1 MTIAIAIHGGAG
13 VLTREDMGADRD
25 RAYRAALA
33 TALDAGHA
41 ILARGGS
48 ALDAVTAAVMS
59 MEDDP
64 LFNAA
69 RGAAFSEDGKIEL
82 DSSIMEGSTR
92 NAGSVTGVTVAKN
105 PVLLARFVMENTP
118 NVMVGFGG
126 ADALAR
132 RHGLECVTQDYYYTQ
147 RRWDALQLELARIA
161 SGESDQDVP
170 EDRKHGT
177 IGAVALDDQGRTAA
191 ATSTGGR
198 TAKCQGRIGDSP
210 VIGAGTWADALCA
223 VSCTGSGEHFIRVA
237 AAHDVAARMAYL
249 GQSLQEACETVIHQ
263 QVGEVMGATG
273 GMVAVD
279 AQGHVAMPFHCE
291 GMYRAM
297 VDGQGRRL
305 VAIYDEA

>member
-13 VLTREDMGADRD
+13 VLPRAEMSAEME
-25 RAYRAALA
+25 RAYRAAL
-33 TALDAGHA
+33 TASLDAGHA
-41 ILARGGS
+41 VLARGGS
-48 ALDAVTAAVMS
+48 ALDAVTAAVLS

-64 LFNAA
+64 LFNAGK
-69 RGAAFSEDGKIEL
+69 GAAFTADGKIEL
-82 DSSIMEGSTR
+82 DAAVMEGSTR
-92 NAGSVTGVTVAKN
+92 NAGAVTGVSVARN
-105 PVLLARFVMENTP
+105 PVLLARRVMENASC
-118 NVMVGFGG
+118 VMVGYAG

-132 RHGLECVTQDYYYTQ
+132 DLGLECVTPDYFYTQ

-161 SGESDQDVP
+161 SGASDQGVP
-170 EDRKHGT
+170 EDRRHGT
-177 IGAVALDDQGRTAA
+177 IGAVALDSQGRTAA

-198 TAKCQGRIGDSP
+198 TAQCPGRIGDSP
-210 VIGAGTWADALCA
+210 VIGAGTWADPLCA

-249 GQSLQEACETVIHQ
+249 GQTLQEACDTVIHQ
-263 QVGEVMGATG
+263 SVGELMGATG
-273 GMVAVD
+273 GLVAVD

-305 VAIYDEA
+305 VAVYDA